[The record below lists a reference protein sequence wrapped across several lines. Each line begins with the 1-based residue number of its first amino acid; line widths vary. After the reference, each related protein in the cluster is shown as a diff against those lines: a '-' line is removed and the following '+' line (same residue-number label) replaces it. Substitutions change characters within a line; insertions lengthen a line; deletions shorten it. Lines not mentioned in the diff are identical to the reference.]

1 MKINPILSALLL
13 FTACCNAL
21 DVPWM
26 EGPVYYE
33 QPLSTKGTNRLRA
46 ATSPQW
52 LFFVSAEMVNA
63 TEEPAAIQWDLISHM
78 TITPEQCEIVT
89 DVVEML
95 DDALHN
101 ANPGVPNM
109 TSIALRVGNTNC
121 TDEGNCPCE
130 NSQQRTRHRA
140 LFTRLLLE
148 VRTRSPVPELKP
160 PLQFPL
166 RVASFETTK
175 SARF

>member
-1 MKINPILSALLL
+1 MKSNTILPALLL

-21 DVPWM
+21 DVPWNPSIDS
-26 EGPVYYE
+26 EG
-33 QPLSTKGTNRLRA
+33 TIGTNRLRA

-78 TITPEQCEIVT
+78 TITPEQCELVT

-130 NSQQRTRHRA
+130 NSRARHRA

-166 RVASFETTK
+166 RVASFDITRL
-175 SARF
+175 ARV

>member
-1 MKINPILSALLL
+1 MRSNTILPALLL
-13 FTACCNAL
+13 FTTCCNAL
-21 DVPWM
+21 DVPWNPSIDR
-26 EGPVYYE
+26 EGNS
-33 QPLSTKGTNRLRA
+33 LKSKGTNSLRA
-46 ATSPQW
+46 SSNPQW

-63 TEEPAAIQWDLISHM
+63 TDSLEPTIQWDLISHM
-78 TITPEQCEIVT
+78 TITPEQCELVT

-130 NSQQRTRHRA
+130 NRRARHRA

-166 RVASFETTK
+166 RVASFKTSK
-175 SARF
+175 SA

>member
-1 MKINPILSALLL
+1 MQINAMMILALLL
-13 FTACCNAL
+13 FTTCCNAL
-21 DVPWM
+21 DVPWNPSIDR
-26 EGPVYYE
+26 EGNS
-33 QPLSTKGTNRLRA
+33 LKSKGTNRLHA

-63 TEEPAAIQWDLISHM
+63 TEEPAAIQWALISHM
-78 TITPEQCEIVT
+78 TITPEQCELVT

-101 ANPGVPNM
+101 ANPSISNM

-130 NSQQRTRHRA
+130 NRRARHRA

-166 RVASFETTK
+166 RVASFDITR
-175 SARF
+175 SARV

>member
-1 MKINPILSALLL
+1 MQINAMMILALLL
-13 FTACCNAL
+13 FTTCCNAL
-21 DVPWM
+21 DVPWN
-26 EGPVYYE
+26 PSIDTA
-33 QPLSTKGTNRLRA
+33 LKFKGTNDRRA
-46 ATSPQW
+46 SSNPQW
-52 LFFVSAEMVNA
+52 LFFVSTEMVNS
-63 TEEPAAIQWDLISHM
+63 TDSLEPTIQWDLVSHM
-78 TITPEQCEIVT
+78 TITPEQCELVT

-130 NSQQRTRHRA
+130 NRRARHRA

-166 RVASFETTK
+166 RVASFDITR
-175 SARF
+175 SARV

>member
-1 MKINPILSALLL
+1 MRSNTILPALLL
-13 FTACCNAL
+13 FTTCCNAL
-21 DVPWM
+21 DVPWN
-26 EGPVYYE
+26 PSIDTA
-33 QPLSTKGTNRLRA
+33 LKFKGTNDRRA
-46 ATSPQW
+46 SSNPQW
-52 LFFVSAEMVNA
+52 LFFVSTEMVNS
-63 TEEPAAIQWDLISHM
+63 TDSLEPTIQWDLVSHM
-78 TITPEQCEIVT
+78 TITPEQCELVT

-130 NSQQRTRHRA
+130 NSHTRHTRA

-148 VRTRSPVPELKP
+148 VRTRSPTPELKP

-166 RVASFETTK
+166 RVASFKTSK
-175 SARF
+175 SA